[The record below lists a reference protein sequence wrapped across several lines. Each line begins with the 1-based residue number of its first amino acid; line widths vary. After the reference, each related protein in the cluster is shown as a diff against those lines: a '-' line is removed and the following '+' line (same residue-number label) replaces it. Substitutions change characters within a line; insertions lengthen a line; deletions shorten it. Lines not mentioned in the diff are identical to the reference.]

1 MISRLRKVTL
11 ALCVATTAL
20 FVGELRSD
28 EIDEILNIE
37 KAVESARAPLP
48 ESVVA
53 PVPAAPLLE
62 SVVAPVPAAP
72 LPAASKPAAAKPM
85 TAATLIA
92 SQTPRDREIFELREE
107 NGQLRELLETQET
120 RHREELFFAHYNMG
134 CVYKASRQYTRA
146 QSEFMKALQIKE
158 DDAAVH
164 YNLGILYDDDLDMAD
179 NAGVHY
185 RRFLELAT
193 DDGDIHQVQ
202 EWLALLDE

>member
-48 ESVVA
+48 
-53 PVPAAPLLE
+53 E

>member
-1 MISRLRKVTL
+1 MISRMSKISL

-37 KAVESARAPLP
+37 KAVESARAPAP
-48 ESVVA
+48 KRVVA
-53 PVPAAPLLE
+53 P
-62 SVVAPVPAAP
+62 APV
-72 LPAASKPAAAKPM
+72 ASKPVTLKPAAAKPAAAKPV
-85 TAATLIA
+85 TAAALIA
-92 SQTPRDREIFELREE
+92 RQTPHDRQIFELREE
-107 NGQLRELLETQET
+107 NRQLRELLEAQET
-120 RHREELFFAHYNMG
+120 RHGEELFFAHYNMG

-146 QSEFMKALQIKE
+146 QSEFMKAMEIRE

-164 YNLGILYDDDLDMAD
+164 YNLGILYDDDLEMAAE
-179 NAGVHY
+179 AGVHY

>member
-1 MISRLRKVTL
+1 MISRVSKVRF
-11 ALCVATTAL
+11 ALCVATTAV

-48 ESVVA
+48 
-53 PVPAAPLLE
+53 E

-107 NGQLRELLETQET
+107 NGQLRELLEAQET

>member
-1 MISRLRKVTL
+1 MISRVSKVRF
-11 ALCVATTAL
+11 ALCVATTAV

-48 ESVVA
+48 
-53 PVPAAPLLE
+53 E

-107 NGQLRELLETQET
+107 NGQLRELLEAQET

-146 QSEFMKALQIKE
+146 QSEFMKALVIKE

-164 YNLGILYDDDLDMAD
+164 YNLGILYDDDLEMAD
-179 NAGVHY
+179 KASTHY